1 MKIFI
6 KIILVLFLVSSLA
19 DNSNAEHIP
28 RVSNDRLAFQDSWTY
43 TQSLERSKHFSS
55 LAFLLEK
62 ELTIVE
68 IVNAKLQKGLKFTE
82 GDLEIIQNYYKKI
95 GSDDPLKDY
104 LIRNRIDDKKQYYDL
119 EGRVFIL
126 DDLAEI
132 YSKHLVDFKKAQEFN
147 DYALLEYNR
156 IKNIGLLNIPVSD
169 YYNIRR
175 SLFYYFIPLTSN
187 SIEDI
192 NNYQLNFRS
201 LSPDEKP
208 FYKRI
213 DLGTLFSEKFLNI
226 ARENDIERLKERV
239 IERKRFLEKKL
250 GLSTVKTNLSFFDQS
265 DIDLLNDA
273 LDRQNLFNTYYK
285 NWFLAQKI
293 ASGFKHG
300 EKINFKK
307 LANYSQSAIRA
318 SSERM
323 TDDIDS
329 YNELKYW
336 AGLSNLKIG
345 NTNKGLLLIEDF
357 IQGLDDADKLELKK
371 AKHRISVLQKLDEEK
386 IKDAETTRLLGS
398 IVAAGISIMGP
409 ILAANSLSQGYYTYG
424 QAIDAIQTAQLITN
438 ISQVASQV
446 VQLTTLLATTRTF
459 QEANIEKRLSGLITP
474 LSLKVG
480 RYLNKFEQVDLFS
493 ELGRNYKTV
502 GNEPDAIKFFKEALS
517 IIEKQR
523 ATIHTENQRISFS
536 GLKDQLYSEIITL
549 LVNNDNPKE
558 AFKFVERAKSR
569 ALLDILGSKRVELR
583 TDVETKAFNNTL
595 LRKDELSRLINQTN
609 FRIQQLDTFEKKST
623 RGIQVVKAHTRG
635 IEFETLSK
643 LKTISFSAA
652 SKLSTGDYSIVEY
665 FIGDNYIFLFLFDK
679 GNLFVEKVEINKN
692 MLYDLISNFLL
703 EAKGELKSDAET
715 SGEKLYQI
723 LIQPLVSKI
732 SKKRIYIIPH
742 SWLHYIPF
750 QALKYSSRYVAED
763 FAITYAP
770 SVTIL
775 KIWKKKEIKNK
786 KSILVLGNPYLNNP
800 MYDLPYAEEEALS
813 IGDNFQ
819 DKLVLV
825 RKNATE
831 TKFKE
836 KARFYNY
843 IHIASHATFDPV
855 EPLESLIML
864 SKDSKNDGNL
874 TARDFYKMKLNATL
888 LTLSACNTGLS
899 YVSKGDEMIGLI
911 RGVMY
916 SGVSSILSSLWEVS
930 DQSTAHLMKSFY
942 KNLLTMPK
950 DLALQ
955 NAQLYTMKTFPGTFD
970 WSPFILSGNN
980 N

>member
-1 MKIFI
+1 MKIYI
-6 KIILVLFLVSSLA
+6 KIFLVLFFILILTG
-19 DNSNAEHIP
+19 NSNAEHIP
-28 RVSNDRLAFQDSWTY
+28 RISNDRLAFQDSWTY

-55 LAFLLEK
+55 LAFLLDK
-62 ELTIVE
+62 ELTIIE
-68 IVNAKLQKGLKFTE
+68 IVNAKLQKGLKFEE
-82 GDLEIIQNYYKKI
+82 GDLEVIQNYYKKI
-95 GSDDPLKDY
+95 GSDTPLKDY

-147 DYALLEYNR
+147 DYALSEYNR
-156 IKNIGLLNIPVSD
+156 IKSIGLLNIPVSD

-187 SIEDI
+187 SLEDI

-239 IERKRFLEKKL
+239 IERKSFLEKKL
-250 GLSTVKTNLSFFDQS
+250 GLSAVKRNLNFFDQS

-300 EKINFKK
+300 EKIDFQK
-307 LANYSQSAIRA
+307 LAKYSQSAIGA

-323 TDDIDS
+323 ADDIDS

-386 IKDAETTRLLGS
+386 IKNAETTRLLGS

-409 ILAANSLSQGYYTYG
+409 ILAANSLSQGYYTYD
-424 QAIDAIQTAQLITN
+424 QAIEAIQTAQLITN
-438 ISQVASQV
+438 VSQVASQV

-502 GNEPDAIKFFKEALS
+502 GNELDSIKFFKEALA

-536 GLKDQLYSEIITL
+536 GLKDQLYGEIITL
-549 LVNNDNPKE
+549 LVNNNNPKE

-583 TDVETKAFNNTL
+583 TDVETKAFNNIL

-623 RGIQVVKAHTRG
+623 RGIKVVKAHTRG

-652 SKLSTGDYSIVEY
+652 SELSTGDYSIVEY
-665 FIGDNYIFLFLFDK
+665 FIGDNYVFLFLFDK
-679 GNLFVEKVEINKN
+679 GNLFVEKIGINKN

-703 EAKGELKSDAET
+703 ESKGEFKSDAET

-750 QALKYSSRYVAED
+750 QALKYNSRYVAED

-775 KIWKKKEIKNK
+775 KIWKKKKIKNK
-786 KSILVLGNPYLNNP
+786 KSILVLGNPYLNSP
-800 MYDLPYAEEEALS
+800 KYDLPYAEEEALS

-843 IHIASHATFDPV
+843 IHIASHATFDPE

-874 TARDFYKMKLNATL
+874 TASDFYKMKLNATL
-888 LTLSACNTGLS
+888 LTLSACSTGLS

-942 KNLLTMPK
+942 KNLRTMPK